1 LKCKVQKGNLRRIF
15 LGMMVIQR
23 INVKRKLKKWKLLK
37 TNGFEIIESIIYLN
51 KQKITYG

>member
-1 LKCKVQKGNLRRIF
+1 MQKGKLKRIF